1 MQYQIQGGNLPVVI
15 CTLENG
21 ERMISERGSMSWM
34 SPNMHMDTSS
44 NGGIGKALGRMFAG
58 EALFQNI
65 YTAQGGQG
73 MIAFASSVP
82 GSIRA
87 LQISAGNG
95 MIVQKR
101 AFLAAES
108 GVELSIHF
116 QKRFSSGLFGGE
128 GFIMQRLS
136 GQGMAFIEIDGSAVE
151 YRLAAGQSLL
161 IDTGHLAAMSES
173 CTMQVETVPGIKN
186 VFFGG
191 EGLFLTRVTGPGNI
205 ILQTMPIPNVA
216 ASLIP
221 YLPNSNN

>member
-73 MIAFASSVP
+73 MIAFASSFP

>member
-73 MIAFASSVP
+73 MIAFASSFP

-95 MIVQKR
+95 LIVQKR
-101 AFLAAES
+101 DSRPGSRKRCRIVDSLPEAF
-108 GVELSIHF
+108 F
-116 QKRFSSGLFGGE
+116 
-128 GFIMQRLS
+128 
-136 GQGMAFIEIDGSAVE
+136 
-151 YRLAAGQSLL
+151 
-161 IDTGHLAAMSES
+161 
-173 CTMQVETVPGIKN
+173 
-186 VFFGG
+186 
-191 EGLFLTRVTGPGNI
+191 
-205 ILQTMPIPNVA
+205 
-216 ASLIP
+216 
-221 YLPNSNN
+221 